1 MSAMCKVPAEVTDEL
16 WGVEC
21 RVAFLKAAICALS
34 ELEEG
39 DLHAQTAPKT
49 WQGLFYWTQDLEDLL
64 RRLNDLANPA

>member
-34 ELEEG
+34 EL
-39 DLHAQTAPKT
+39 
-49 WQGLFYWTQDLEDLL
+49 
-64 RRLNDLANPA
+64 